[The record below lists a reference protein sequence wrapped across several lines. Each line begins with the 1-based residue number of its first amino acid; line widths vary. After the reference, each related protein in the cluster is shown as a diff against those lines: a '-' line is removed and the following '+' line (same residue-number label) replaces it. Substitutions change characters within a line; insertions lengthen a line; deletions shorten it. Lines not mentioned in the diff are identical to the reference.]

1 MEFLEKLKEY
11 IDITDKG
18 LDRYLP
24 KEDVYPEILHKA
36 MRYSVFAGGKRIRPV
51 MLLASCEAFGGNV
64 DRAVPFA
71 CAMEMIHTYSL
82 IHDDLPAMDNDD
94 YRRGR
99 LTNHKV
105 YGEAM
110 AILAGDGL
118 LSWAFELM
126 AKESVKNPL
135 GVRAMA
141 EIAEGAGINGMVR
154 GQVSDVINENK
165 EIDEDTLK
173 FVHNNKTGAMIKAS
187 FAAGAVLGGAGEEDV
202 NKLIAVGENI
212 GLGFQIQDDI
222 LDVTGTFETLG
233 KPINSDEKNHKTT
246 FVSVYGLERSGQMAE
261 NAFKKAENILKE
273 ISGNSDFLIGLT
285 KYISKREC

>member
-1 MEFLEKLKEY
+1 MEFLKKLKEY
-11 IDITDKG
+11 TDITDEG

-24 KEDVYPEILHKA
+24 GEDVYPEILHRA
-36 MRYSVFAGGKRIRPV
+36 MRYSVFAGGKRLRPV
-51 MLLASCEAFGGNV
+51 MLLASCEAFGGGV
-64 DRAVPFA
+64 KSAVPFA

-118 LSWAFELM
+118 LSRAFELM
-126 AKESVKNPL
+126 ACESMKNPL
-135 GVRAMA
+135 GIRAMA
-141 EIAEGAGINGMVR
+141 EIAKGAGINGMVR

-165 EIDEDTLK
+165 EIDEETLR
-173 FVHNNKTGAMIKAS
+173 FIHNNKTGAMIKAS
-187 FAAGAVLGGAGEEDV
+187 FAAGAVLGGAGGEDI
-202 NKLIAVGENI
+202 NKLIEAGENI

-222 LDVTGTFETLG
+222 LDVSGTFEALG

-246 FVSVYGLERSGQMAE
+246 FVSVYGLERSAQMAE
-261 NAFKKAENILKE
+261 NAFKKAENLLEK
-273 ISGNSDFLIGLT
+273 ISGNSDFLIELI
-285 KYISKREC
+285 KYISKRDS